1 MNRTTWLQERRM
13 RKFRDVLSCNSSACS
28 ATTSLISRAWRRNS
42 CSSSLVAA
50 HAVSPSAASCRFLEL
65 LRPAVIKTFRN
76 PLATAQLRYGVLAT
90 QPHKQDADF
99 LLCAIPLDA
108 SARSARLRLAQRDV
122 AFAGTVKCAVLRSA
136 VERASQAQ
144 CGRAPCLPR

>member
-1 MNRTTWLQERRM
+1 M

-108 SARSARLRLAQRDV
+108 SARSARFYDLLSNAPVKLNVAERRAFPDDLPVDDV
-122 AFAGTVKCAVLRSA
+122 IGV
-136 VERASQAQ
+136 
-144 CGRAPCLPR
+144 GWGGYAPLPMPR